1 MDTKFIKKNPF
12 FADILTKNGFFI
24 SISISREGISMK
36 ISNNQ
41 ANLNTG
47 EIVKQNAINQATA
60 GRQIRKHESVKDASN
75 KPKNEAKEEPGLNE
89 KQLLEAIEK
98 TNKAIEGTSCSFRY
112 SVHDVTKQIMV
123 KVIDNETQEVIKE
136 FPPEKILDMVAKMW
150 EVAGILV
157 DERR

>member
-1 MDTKFIKKNPF
+1 
-12 FADILTKNGFFI
+12 
-24 SISISREGISMK
+24 MK

-41 ANLNTG
+41 ANLNTS
-47 EIVKQNAINQATA
+47 EIVKQNKISQATA
-60 GRQIRKHESVKDASN
+60 GRQIKNHLQATDVSN
-75 KPKNEAKEEPGLNE
+75 KPINETKEEPELNE
-89 KQLLEAIEK
+89 KQLLDVIEK

>member
-1 MDTKFIKKNPF
+1 
-12 FADILTKNGFFI
+12 
-24 SISISREGISMK
+24 MK

-41 ANLNTG
+41 SNLKVTEVPKHNMVGHVQEQKQPKKSIT
-47 EIVKQNAINQATA
+47 VKN
-60 GRQIRKHESVKDASN
+60 EVN
-75 KPKNEAKEEPGLNE
+75 KPISETEEDLGFNE
-89 KQLLEAIEK
+89 KQLIEAIEK
-98 TNKAIEGTSCSFRY
+98 TNKAIEGTFCSFRY

-150 EVAGILV
+150 EVAGIMI